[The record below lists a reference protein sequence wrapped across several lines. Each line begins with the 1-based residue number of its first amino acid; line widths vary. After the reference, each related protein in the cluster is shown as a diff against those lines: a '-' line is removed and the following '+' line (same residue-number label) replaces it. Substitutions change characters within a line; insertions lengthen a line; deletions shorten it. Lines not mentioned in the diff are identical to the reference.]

1 MPILDRIKFDG
12 VGNNESWIV
21 YKMDLENIAWGS
33 QLIVGMG
40 QEAIF
45 IKSGKAQDIFTP
57 GTYTLKSGNLPLLRG
72 LMSLPFGGKTPFS
85 AEVVFINK
93 TNNLG
98 FKWGTNSPINMED
111 PKYGI
116 LLGLRAFGQFGVK
129 IADSRLFVNQ
139 LIGTIKLDSGF
150 NHNLIWQQFN
160 SLINTRLK
168 TMLMKFLN
176 EKQISFLQIAEYYEE
191 LSRMAFGVLQQ
202 DFDNSGLD
210 LINFFVESISPPK
223 EQYEKLRQYKEELS
237 LGERFYDKR
246 RSFDV
251 LEGLASSPIAGIYTA
266 PSLTSIPN
274 LISQFQTVYADSDS
288 YTIYKTSLTSGT
300 YKLKVA
306 DKNINSSLLSTYSD
320 PVSAHICIYKY
331 DGTKKIY
338 YYNGYYNSSSSS
350 TLPSMTVEESED
362 YYIVCKAYTS
372 GTSGHFAFSLY
383 KSNE

>member
-266 PSLTSIPN
+266 PILSNSLGQLAQNMNTNPAAV
-274 LISQFQTVYADSDS
+274 SQQTNPPSQNSAGSVTCPFCQNNIEAGSKFCRFCGKPLPQKKFCSACGKQLESDA
-288 YTIYKTSLTSGT
+288 KFCSGCGR
-300 YKLKVA
+300 KC
-306 DKNINSSLLSTYSD
+306 D
-320 PVSAHICIYKY
+320 
-331 DGTKKIY
+331 
-338 YYNGYYNSSSSS
+338 
-350 TLPSMTVEESED
+350 
-362 YYIVCKAYTS
+362 
-372 GTSGHFAFSLY
+372 
-383 KSNE
+383 